1 MLVWLFEIPSSWII
15 ALGIVG
21 LISLGPCLAMWQ
33 EKMDKD
39 TEAARKRTKA
49 LREKTH
55 RKKTEESRKNDRT
68 TTR

>member
-1 MLVWLFEIPSSWII
+1 M
-15 ALGIVG
+15 
-21 LISLGPCLAMWQ
+21 SLGPCLAMWQ

-49 LREKTH
+49 LREKTY